1 MRNIRGRRRAPLN
14 VRNNVRLEPV
24 STIVV
29 NTTSDHMNSEV
40 SVPTEIQDKMHRLSS
55 VLLPPE
61 VTSMTYEGITY
72 YQSRKGA

>member
-1 MRNIRGRRRAPLN
+1 MRNIKGRRRAPLN

-29 NTTSDHMNSEV
+29 NLSSNESELTI
-40 SVPTEIQDKMHRLSS
+40 PTEIKDKMHRLSS

>member
-24 STIVV
+24 STVV
-29 NTTSDHMNSEV
+29 VATTSGQIEV
-40 SVPTEIQDKMHRLSS
+40 EVPTEIQDKMHRLSS
-55 VLLPPE
+55 VLLPSE

>member
-1 MRNIRGRRRAPLN
+1 MRNIKGRRRAPLN

-29 NTTSDHMNSEV
+29 NLSSNESELTI
-40 SVPTEIQDKMHRLSS
+40 PTEIQDKMHRLSS

>member
-29 NTTSDHMNSEV
+29 NITSGSDV
-40 SVPTEIQDKMHRLSS
+40 LVPVPTEIKDKMRRLSS
-55 VLLPPE
+55 VLLPSE
-61 VTSMTYEGITY
+61 VTSLTYEGITY

>member
-1 MRNIRGRRRAPLN
+1 MKNFRGRRRAPLN

-24 STIVV
+24 STVII
-29 NTTSDHMNSEV
+29 NTVSGTGAQV

>member
-1 MRNIRGRRRAPLN
+1 MKNIRGRRRAPLN

-29 NTTSDHMNSEV
+29 NTAASGHTV
-40 SVPTEIQDKMHRLSS
+40 VIVPTEVQDKMHRLSS

-72 YQSRKGA
+72 YQGRKGA

>member
-24 STIVV
+24 STMVV
-29 NTTSDHMNSEV
+29 STFSDNGEV
-40 SVPTEIQDKMHRLSS
+40 DIPTEIQDKMHRLSS
-55 VLLPPE
+55 VLLPSE

>member
-1 MRNIRGRRRAPLN
+1 MKNIRGRRRAPLN

-24 STIVV
+24 STMVLEL
-29 NTTSDHMNSEV
+29 NSGFSEV
-40 SVPTEIQDKMHRLSS
+40 NVPTEIQDKMHRLSS